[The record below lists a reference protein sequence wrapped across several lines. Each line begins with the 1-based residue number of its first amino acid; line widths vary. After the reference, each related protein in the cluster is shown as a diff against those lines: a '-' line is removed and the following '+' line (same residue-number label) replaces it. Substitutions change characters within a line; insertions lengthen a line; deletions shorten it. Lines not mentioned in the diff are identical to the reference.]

1 MPLAAMVF
9 YDRQHTGTVELYRGT
24 GTVELQCR
32 NRKAKTGVGVAI
44 GNTARYPVSILQYDR
59 HIIHTYVYMYIYIY
73 IDVYIY
79 RQLATYKW

>member
-9 YDRQHTGTVELYRGT
+9 YDRQHAGTVELYRGT

-44 GNTARYPVSILQYDR
+44 GNTARYTAI
-59 HIIHTYVYMYIYIY
+59 
-73 IDVYIY
+73 
-79 RQLATYKW
+79 